1 MYLEYFAL
9 KDFPFRLTPD
19 TDFLY
24 MSEGHSRAKA
34 YMDYTVW
41 NRDGFVVIT
50 GEIGCGKTTLIQ
62 KLLSELDENVLVAKI
77 FQTQLDEVEFLQAV
91 LVEFGLN
98 PFNAKKVELIDMLN
112 SFLVDQF
119 HQGKQLVLVVDDAHN
134 LNPKVLEEIRM
145 LSGLETRKEKVLH
158 VVLVGQPQLN
168 EMLEA
173 PELEQLLQRVRLRYH
188 IRSLSEAEMRSYIR
202 HRLHV
207 AGLPENSELFD
218 ASTFPIILK
227 YTGGLPRLINTL
239 CDTAL
244 VCAYADNQTRVTET
258 VLNGAIEELNWLP
271 YAKRVNRQR
280 TRSQPNGD
288 AYQHVLQDHVRALVN
303 VGQRMNQLD
312 ALVPALNA
320 LTGRMA
326 NIENLLRRI
335 AGDLPTVVSDS
346 ASAVATGASE
356 VDPIG

>member
-1 MYLEYFAL
+1 MYLEYFGL

-19 TDFLY
+19 TDFIY
-24 MSEGHSRAKA
+24 MSEAHSRAKA

-112 SFLVDQF
+112 TFLIDQF
-119 HQGKQLVLVVDDAHN
+119 QQSRQLVLVVDDAHN
-134 LNPKVLEEIRM
+134 LSPKVLEEIRM
-145 LSGLETRKEKVLH
+145 LSGLETNKEKLLH
-158 VVLVGQPQLN
+158 VILVGQPPLN
-168 EMLEA
+168 ELLES

-188 IRSLSEAEMRSYIR
+188 LRSLSENDTEAYIL
-202 HRLHV
+202 HRLRV
-207 AGLPENSELFD
+207 AGAANTGLFSP
-218 ASTFPIILK
+218 ATWSAIYK

-244 VCAYADNQTRVTET
+244 VCAYADNQPGVTET
-258 VLNGAIEELNWLP
+258 ILNGAVEELHWLP
-271 YAKRVNRQR
+271 YAKRVNRLR
-280 TRSQPNGD
+280 LRSRAAGQD
-288 AYQHVLQDHVRALVN
+288 YQQEIRDHTRALVG
-303 VGQRMNQLD
+303 VGQRMTQLD

-335 AGDLPTVVSDS
+335 AGELPTVVRTPGDRKGGKS
-346 ASAVATGASE
+346 T
-356 VDPIG
+356 